1 MKKIKVLFFIYQ
13 MGAGGAARTLL
24 NILNNLDRDR
34 FEVVL
39 VTLNYNGSYEK
50 DIRKDVTF
58 IKLDTTRLSRSIFRL
73 AKIIRNQKVHVVFS
87 TIPRVNTIAVLATL
101 FSFTGAKAVVREA
114 DNLDGNW
121 LERLKLIG
129 FGLIY
134 RLAFQVISL
143 SEGVKTNLVLRYKIK
158 RDDIRVIYNP
168 VDTAHIKKKASE
180 PINKNDQKLFAKDK
194 QTILTIGRLVEQ
206 KDQKTLIEAFS
217 RLKKQIDA
225 RLVILGEGK
234 LESDLMTLASDLG
247 IGEDVHFVG
256 FKDNPYQYLAAADL
270 FVLTSIHEGFSHV
283 LAEALATGTLI
294 VSTDCKSGPSEV
306 LDKGKYGVL
315 VPVGDVSAIEKAM
328 FECLTLSNERRSDI
342 ITDGLKRVETFE
354 AKHIVKQYEEEFM
367 KASAERER

>member
-143 SEGVKTNLVLRYKIK
+143 SEGVKTNLVERYKIK